1 MSSPQ
6 IERKL
11 AAIMFTDIV
20 NFSLMMGED
29 EDNTILLLDK
39 HNEISN
45 KVFSKYKG
53 KLIKQLGD
61 GNFVEFNSSLDAVK
75 AAKELQQQFKEYNK
89 SVVEENQICIR
100 IGIHVGDV
108 IEKNGDLF
116 GDGVNVTSRITAF
129 AEKGGICVT
138 QEAYRTIQGQK
149 DVYAISIGDYDLKN
163 IVGNW
168 NLHRV
173 FDNRDEF
180 QEWTESI
187 HKQKRVQERKTRFYK
202 IGFVSLI
209 LIVLLIINVPII
221 KDIYID
227 YQNNNRLILLYEQFN
242 SILQENNLLES
253 SDVQL
258 VKNEDGVILSHTG
271 TFTFPAGS
279 KQLKDD
285 SKIMIAKYIEIIN
298 SFDGYFEINTHTDND
313 PPPKILRLKYATNAE
328 LAGIRGASI
337 FSYLVQS
344 GLDFNSG
351 KIRASFWSDRM
362 PKGFSYLNKMATDE
376 EIENAN
382 STSELR
388 AKNRRID
395 FYFHY

>member
-1 MSSPQ
+1 MP

-45 KVFSKYKG
+45 KIFSKYKG
-53 KLIKQLGD
+53 NLIKQLGD

-89 SVVEENQICIR
+89 NVVEENQIHIR

-129 AEKGGICVT
+129 AEKGGICLT

-187 HKQKRVQERKTRFYK
+187 HKQKRAQERKTKFYK
-202 IGFVSLI
+202 IGFTSLI
-209 LIVLLIINVPII
+209 LLVLLIINIPII
-221 KDIYID
+221 NDMYID
-227 YQNNNRLILLYEQFN
+227 YQNDVQLNYLYEKL
-242 SILQENNLLES
+242 SLILQENNL
-253 SDVQL
+253 SDSNDIQL
-258 VKNEDGVILSHTG
+258 VKNDNGVILSHSG
-271 TFTFPAGS
+271 SSAFPAGS
-279 KQLKDD
+279 TKLTDD
-285 SKIMIAKYIEIIN
+285 AKIGMAKYVKIIN
-298 SFDGYFEINTHTDND
+298 SFDGHFEINTHTDSWI
-313 PPPKILRLKYATNAE
+313 PSGSIQLKYATNAE

-351 KIRASFWSDRM
+351 RVRASFWSDRM
-362 PKGFSYLNKMATDE
+362 PKGFSYLNKMMATDE

-382 STSELR
+382 STPKLR

>member
-1 MSSPQ
+1 MPSSK

-89 SVVEENQICIR
+89 SVVKENQICIR

-187 HKQKRVQERKTRFYK
+187 HKEKRAQERKTRFYK

-209 LIVLLIINVPII
+209 LIVLLIINIPII
-221 KDIYID
+221 NDMYID
-227 YQNNNRLILLYEQFN
+227 YQNDIQLNYLYEKL
-242 SILQENNLLES
+242 SLILQENNL
-253 SDVQL
+253 SDSNDIQL
-258 VKNEDGVILSHTG
+258 VKNDNGVILSHSG
-271 TFTFPAGS
+271 SSAFPAGS
-279 KQLKDD
+279 TKLTDD
-285 SKIMIAKYIEIIN
+285 AKIGMAKYVKIIN
-298 SFDGYFEINTHTDND
+298 SFDGHFEINTHTDSWI
-313 PPPKILRLKYATNAE
+313 PSGSIKLKYATNAE

-344 GLDFNSG
+344 GLDFNTG
-351 KIRASFWSDRM
+351 RVRASFWADRM
-362 PKGFSYLNKMATDE
+362 PKDFGYLDKMATDK
-376 EIENAN
+376 EIKIY
-382 STSELR
+382 SS
-388 AKNRRID
+388 I
-395 FYFHY
+395 FSS

>member
-1 MSSPQ
+1 MP

-11 AAIMFTDIV
+11 KAIMFTDIV

-45 KVFSKYKG
+45 KIFSKYKG
-53 KLIKQLGD
+53 NLIKQLGD

-89 SVVEENQICIR
+89 NIVEENQIHIR

-187 HKQKRVQERKTRFYK
+187 HKQKRAQERKTKFYK
-202 IGFVSLI
+202 IGFTSLI
-209 LIVLLIINVPII
+209 LLVLLIINIPII
-221 KDIYID
+221 NDMYID
-227 YQNNNRLILLYEQFN
+227 YQNDVQLNYLYEKL
-242 SILQENNLLES
+242 SLILQENNL
-253 SDVQL
+253 SDSNDIQL
-258 VKNEDGVILSHTG
+258 VKNDNGVILSHSG
-271 TFTFPAGS
+271 SSAFPAGS
-279 KQLKDD
+279 TKLTDD
-285 SKIMIAKYIEIIN
+285 AKIGMAKYVKIIN
-298 SFDGYFEINTHTDND
+298 SFDGHFEINTHTDSWI
-313 PPPKILRLKYATNAE
+313 PSGSIQLKYATNAE

-344 GLDFNSG
+344 GLDFNTG
-351 KIRASFWSDRM
+351 KVRASFWADRM
-362 PKGFSYLNKMATDE
+362 PKDFGYLDKMATEE

-382 STSELR
+382 RTAELR

>member
-1 MSSPQ
+1 MPSPQ

-11 AAIMFTDIV
+11 KAIMFTDIV

-89 SVVEENQICIR
+89 NVVEENQICIR

-221 KDIYID
+221 NTMYID
-227 YQNNNRLILLYEQFN
+227 YQNDKRLNYLYEKL
-242 SILQENNLLES
+242 SLILQENNLLDS
-253 SDVQL
+253 NDIQL
-258 VKNEDGVILSHTG
+258 VKNEDGVILSHSG
-271 TFTFPAGS
+271 SSAFPPAS
-279 KQLKDD
+279 NKLKDN
-285 SKIMIAKYIEIIN
+285 AKVRIEKYVEIIN
-298 SFDGYFEINTHTDND
+298 SFDGYFEINTHTDNAA
-313 PPPKILRLKYATNAE
+313 PPRKFQLKFATNSE
-328 LAGIRGASI
+328 LAGARAATI
-337 FSYLVQS
+337 FSYLIES
-344 GLDFNSG
+344 GLDFSSG
-351 KIRASFWSDRM
+351 KVKAVFWSDRM
-362 PKGFSYLNKMATDE
+362 PKDFGYLDKMATDK

-382 STSELR
+382 STQELR

>member
-1 MSSPQ
+1 MP

-11 AAIMFTDIV
+11 KAIMFTDIV

-89 SVVEENQICIR
+89 NVVEENQIHIR

-129 AEKGGICVT
+129 AEKGGICIT

-187 HKQKRVQERKTRFYK
+187 HKQKRAQERKTKFYK
-202 IGFVSLI
+202 IGFASLI

-221 KDIYID
+221 KKKYID
-227 YQNNNRLILLYEQFN
+227 YQNNNHLILLYEQFN

-285 SKIMIAKYIEIIN
+285 SKVMIAKYIEIIN
-298 SFDGYFEINTHTDND
+298 SFDGYFEINTHTDSWI
-313 PPPKILRLKYATNAE
+313 PSGSIQLKYATNAE

-344 GLDFNSG
+344 GLDFNTG
-351 KIRASFWSDRM
+351 RVRASFWADRM
-362 PKGFSYLNKMATDE
+362 PKDFGYLDKMATEE

-382 STSELR
+382 RTAELR

>member
-187 HKQKRVQERKTRFYK
+187 HKQKRAQERKTKFYK
-202 IGFVSLI
+202 IGFTSLIFENLIQKLSTKLICSNFQNGILLSPKMINIVLKSSVSLKTSEAFFR
-209 LIVLLIINVPII
+209 LLKVCSL
-221 KDIYID
+221 K
-227 YQNNNRLILLYEQFN
+227 
-242 SILQENNLLES
+242 
-253 SDVQL
+253 
-258 VKNEDGVILSHTG
+258 
-271 TFTFPAGS
+271 S
-279 KQLKDD
+279 KYDK
-285 SKIMIAKYIEIIN
+285 
-298 SFDGYFEINTHTDND
+298 
-313 PPPKILRLKYATNAE
+313 
-328 LAGIRGASI
+328 
-337 FSYLVQS
+337 
-344 GLDFNSG
+344 
-351 KIRASFWSDRM
+351 
-362 PKGFSYLNKMATDE
+362 
-376 EIENAN
+376 
-382 STSELR
+382 STSSLLFGE
-388 AKNRRID
+388 
-395 FYFHY
+395 

>member
-1 MSSPQ
+1 MP

-45 KVFSKYKG
+45 KIFSKYKG
-53 KLIKQLGD
+53 NLIKQLGD

-89 SVVEENQICIR
+89 NVVEENQIHIR

-129 AEKGGICVT
+129 AEKGGICLT

-187 HKQKRVQERKTRFYK
+187 HKQKRAQERKTKFYK
-202 IGFVSLI
+202 IGFTSLI
-209 LIVLLIINVPII
+209 LLVLLIINIPII
-221 KDIYID
+221 NDMYID
-227 YQNNNRLILLYEQFN
+227 YQNDVQLNYLYEKL
-242 SILQENNLLES
+242 SLILQENNL
-253 SDVQL
+253 SDSNDIQL
-258 VKNEDGVILSHTG
+258 VKNDNGVILSHSG
-271 TFTFPAGS
+271 SSAFPAGS
-279 KQLKDD
+279 TKLTDD
-285 SKIMIAKYIEIIN
+285 AKIGMAKYVKIIN
-298 SFDGYFEINTHTDND
+298 SFDGHFEINTHTDSWI
-313 PPPKILRLKYATNAE
+313 PSGSIQLKYATNAE

-344 GLDFNSG
+344 GLDFNTG
-351 KIRASFWSDRM
+351 RVRASFWADRM
-362 PKGFSYLNKMATDE
+362 PKDFGYLDKMATEE

-382 STSELR
+382 RTAELR

>member
-1 MSSPQ
+1 MP

-11 AAIMFTDIV
+11 KAIMFTDIV

-45 KVFSKYKG
+45 KIFSKYKG
-53 KLIKQLGD
+53 NLIKQLGD

-89 SVVEENQICIR
+89 NVVEENQIHIR

-129 AEKGGICVT
+129 AEKGGICLT

-187 HKQKRVQERKTRFYK
+187 HKQKRAQERKTKFYK
-202 IGFVSLI
+202 IGFTSLI
-209 LIVLLIINVPII
+209 LLVLLIINIPII
-221 KDIYID
+221 NDMYID
-227 YQNNNRLILLYEQFN
+227 YQNDVQLNYLYEKL
-242 SILQENNLLES
+242 SLILQENNL
-253 SDVQL
+253 SDSNDIQL
-258 VKNEDGVILSHTG
+258 VKNDNGVILSHSG
-271 TFTFPAGS
+271 SSAFPAGS
-279 KQLKDD
+279 TKLTDD
-285 SKIMIAKYIEIIN
+285 AKIGMAKYVKIIN
-298 SFDGYFEINTHTDND
+298 SFDGHFEINTHTDSWI
-313 PPPKILRLKYATNAE
+313 PSGSIQLKYATNAE

-344 GLDFNSG
+344 GLDFNTG
-351 KIRASFWSDRM
+351 KVRASFWADRM
-362 PKGFSYLNKMATDE
+362 PKDFGYLDKMATEE

-382 STSELR
+382 RTAELR

-395 FYFHY
+395 FYFQY

>member
-1 MSSPQ
+1 MP

-20 NFSLMMGED
+20 NFSLMMGKD

-45 KVFSKYKG
+45 KIFSKYKG
-53 KLIKQLGD
+53 NLIKQLGD

-89 SVVEENQICIR
+89 NVVEENQIHIR

-129 AEKGGICVT
+129 AEKGGICLT

-149 DVYAISIGDYDLKN
+149 GVYAISIGDYDLKN

-187 HKQKRVQERKTRFYK
+187 HKQKRAQERKTKFYK
-202 IGFVSLI
+202 IGFTSLI
-209 LIVLLIINVPII
+209 LLVLLIINIPII
-221 KDIYID
+221 NDMYID
-227 YQNNNRLILLYEQFN
+227 YQNDVQLNYLYEKL
-242 SILQENNLLES
+242 SLILQENNL
-253 SDVQL
+253 SDSNDIQL
-258 VKNEDGVILSHTG
+258 VKNDNGVILSHSG
-271 TFTFPAGS
+271 SSAFPAGS
-279 KQLKDD
+279 TKLTDD
-285 SKIMIAKYIEIIN
+285 AKIGMAKYVKIIN
-298 SFDGYFEINTHTDND
+298 SFDGHFEINTHTDSWI
-313 PPPKILRLKYATNAE
+313 PSGSIQLKYATNAE

-344 GLDFNSG
+344 GLDFNTG
-351 KIRASFWSDRM
+351 KVRASFWADRM
-362 PKGFSYLNKMATDE
+362 PKDFGYLDKMATEE

-382 STSELR
+382 RTAELR

>member
-1 MSSPQ
+1 MP

-45 KVFSKYKG
+45 KIFSKYKG
-53 KLIKQLGD
+53 NLIKQLGD

-89 SVVEENQICIR
+89 NVVEENQIHIR

-187 HKQKRVQERKTRFYK
+187 HKQKRAQERKTKFYK
-202 IGFVSLI
+202 IGFTSLI
-209 LIVLLIINVPII
+209 LLVLLIINIPII
-221 KDIYID
+221 NDMYID
-227 YQNNNRLILLYEQFN
+227 YQNDVQLNYLYEKL
-242 SILQENNLLES
+242 SLILQENNL
-253 SDVQL
+253 SDSNDIQL
-258 VKNEDGVILSHTG
+258 VKNDNGVILSHSG
-271 TFTFPAGS
+271 SSAFPAGS
-279 KQLKDD
+279 TKLTDD
-285 SKIMIAKYIEIIN
+285 AKIGMAKYVKIIN
-298 SFDGYFEINTHTDND
+298 SFDGHFEINTHTDSWI
-313 PPPKILRLKYATNAE
+313 PSGSIQLKYATNAE

-344 GLDFNSG
+344 GLDFNTG
-351 KIRASFWSDRM
+351 KVRASFWADRM
-362 PKGFSYLNKMATDE
+362 PKDFGYLDKMATEE

-382 STSELR
+382 RTAELR

>member
-1 MSSPQ
+1 MP

-11 AAIMFTDIV
+11 KAIMFTDIV

-45 KVFSKYKG
+45 KIFSKYKG
-53 KLIKQLGD
+53 NLIKQLGD

-89 SVVEENQICIR
+89 NVVEENQIHIR

-129 AEKGGICVT
+129 AEKGGICLT

-187 HKQKRVQERKTRFYK
+187 HKQKRAQERKTKFYK
-202 IGFVSLI
+202 IGFTSLI
-209 LIVLLIINVPII
+209 LLVLLIINIPII
-221 KDIYID
+221 NDMYID
-227 YQNNNRLILLYEQFN
+227 YQNDVQLNYLYEKL
-242 SILQENNLLES
+242 SLILQENNL
-253 SDVQL
+253 SDSNDIQL
-258 VKNEDGVILSHTG
+258 VKNDNGVILSHSG
-271 TFTFPAGS
+271 SSAFPAGS
-279 KQLKDD
+279 TKLTDD
-285 SKIMIAKYIEIIN
+285 AKIGMAKYVKIIN
-298 SFDGYFEINTHTDND
+298 SFDGHFEINTHTDSWI
-313 PPPKILRLKYATNAE
+313 PSGSIQLKYATNAE

-344 GLDFNSG
+344 GLDFNTG
-351 KIRASFWSDRM
+351 KVRASFWADRM
-362 PKGFSYLNKMATDE
+362 PKDFGYLDKMATEE

-382 STSELR
+382 RTAELR

>member
-1 MSSPQ
+1 MPSPR

-29 EDNTILLLDK
+29 EDNTMLLLDK

-129 AEKGGICVT
+129 AEKGGICIT

-221 KDIYID
+221 KDIY
-227 YQNNNRLILLYEQFN
+227 
-242 SILQENNLLES
+242 
-253 SDVQL
+253 
-258 VKNEDGVILSHTG
+258 
-271 TFTFPAGS
+271 
-279 KQLKDD
+279 
-285 SKIMIAKYIEIIN
+285 
-298 SFDGYFEINTHTDND
+298 
-313 PPPKILRLKYATNAE
+313 
-328 LAGIRGASI
+328 
-337 FSYLVQS
+337 
-344 GLDFNSG
+344 
-351 KIRASFWSDRM
+351 
-362 PKGFSYLNKMATDE
+362 
-376 EIENAN
+376 
-382 STSELR
+382 
-388 AKNRRID
+388 
-395 FYFHY
+395 

>member
-1 MSSPQ
+1 MP

-11 AAIMFTDIV
+11 KAIMFTDIV
-20 NFSLMMGED
+20 NFSLIMGED
-29 EDNTILLLDK
+29 EDNTMLLLDK

-75 AAKELQQQFKEYNK
+75 TAKELQQQFKEYNK
-89 SVVEENQICIR
+89 NVVEENQIHIR

-129 AEKGGICVT
+129 AEKGGVCIT

-168 NLHRV
+168 NLYRI

-187 HKQKRVQERKTRFYK
+187 HKQKRAQERKTKFYK
-202 IGFVSLI
+202 IGFTSLT

-221 KDIYID
+221 KEIYID
-227 YQNNNRLILLYEQFN
+227 YQNDKQLNYLYEKLSLILKEDN
-242 SILQENNLLES
+242 
-253 SDVQL
+253 QL
-258 VKNEDGVILSHTG
+258 DSNDIQLIKNDDGVILSHSG
-271 TFTFPAGS
+271 SSAFPAGS
-279 KQLKDD
+279 TKLTDDAKIVMLK
-285 SKIMIAKYIEIIN
+285 YVNIIN
-298 SFDGYFEINTHTDND
+298 SFDGYFEINTHTDSWV
-313 PPPKILRLKYATNAE
+313 PSGSIKLKYATNAE

-344 GLDFNSG
+344 GLDFNTG
-351 KIRASFWSDRM
+351 RVRASFWADRM
-362 PKGFSYLNKMATDE
+362 PKYFGYLDKMATEE

-382 STSELR
+382 STAELR

>member
-1 MSSPQ
+1 MP

-11 AAIMFTDIV
+11 KAIMFTDIV

-45 KVFSKYKG
+45 KIFSKYKG
-53 KLIKQLGD
+53 NLIKQLGD

-89 SVVEENQICIR
+89 NVVEENQIHIR

-187 HKQKRVQERKTRFYK
+187 HKQKRAQERKTKFYK
-202 IGFVSLI
+202 IGFTSLI
-209 LIVLLIINVPII
+209 LLVLLIINIPII
-221 KDIYID
+221 NDMYID
-227 YQNNNRLILLYEQFN
+227 YQNDVQLNYLYEKL
-242 SILQENNLLES
+242 SLILQENNL
-253 SDVQL
+253 SDSNDIQL
-258 VKNEDGVILSHTG
+258 VKNDNGVILSHSG
-271 TFTFPAGS
+271 SSAFPAGS
-279 KQLKDD
+279 TKLTDD
-285 SKIMIAKYIEIIN
+285 AKIGMAKYVKIIN
-298 SFDGYFEINTHTDND
+298 SFDGHFEINTHTDSWI
-313 PPPKILRLKYATNAE
+313 PSGSIQLKYATNAE

-344 GLDFNSG
+344 GLDFNTG
-351 KIRASFWSDRM
+351 KVRASFWADRM
-362 PKGFSYLNKMATDE
+362 PKDFGYLDKMATEE

-382 STSELR
+382 RTAELR

>member
-1 MSSPQ
+1 MP

-187 HKQKRVQERKTRFYK
+187 HKQKRAQERKTKFYK
-202 IGFVSLI
+202 IGFTSLI
-209 LIVLLIINVPII
+209 LIVLLIINIPII
-221 KDIYID
+221 NNMYID
-227 YQNNNRLILLYEQFN
+227 YQNDMQLNYLYEKL
-242 SILQENNLLES
+242 SLILQENNL
-253 SDVQL
+253 SDSNDIQL
-258 VKNEDGVILSHTG
+258 VKNDDGVILSHSG
-271 TFTFPAGS
+271 SSAFPLGS
-279 KQLKDD
+279 AKLTDD
-285 SKIMIAKYIEIIN
+285 AKIGMAKYVKIIN
-298 SFDGYFEINTHTDND
+298 SFDGHFEINTHTDSW
-313 PPPKILRLKYATNAE
+313 ILTGSIKLKYATNAE

-351 KIRASFWSDRM
+351 RVRASFWADRM
-362 PKGFSYLNKMATDE
+362 PKDFGYLDKMATDE

-382 STSELR
+382 RTSELR

>member
-1 MSSPQ
+1 MP

-11 AAIMFTDIV
+11 KAIMFTDIV
-20 NFSLMMGED
+20 NFSLIMGED
-29 EDNTILLLDK
+29 EDNTMLLLDK

-75 AAKELQQQFKEYNK
+75 AAKALQQQFKEYNK
-89 SVVEENQICIR
+89 NVVEENQIHIR

-129 AEKGGICVT
+129 AEKGGVCIT

-187 HKQKRVQERKTRFYK
+187 HKQKRAQERKTKFYK
-202 IGFVSLI
+202 IGFTSLT

-221 KDIYID
+221 KEIYID
-227 YQNNNRLILLYEQFN
+227 YQNDKQLNYLYEKLSLILKEDN
-242 SILQENNLLES
+242 
-253 SDVQL
+253 QL
-258 VKNEDGVILSHTG
+258 DSNDIQLIKNDDGVILSHSG
-271 TFTFPAGS
+271 SSAFPAGS
-279 KQLKDD
+279 TKLTDDAKIVMLK
-285 SKIMIAKYIEIIN
+285 YVNIIN
-298 SFDGYFEINTHTDND
+298 SFDGYFEINTHTDNAA
-313 PPPKILRLKYATNAE
+313 PPRKIQLKFATNAE

-337 FSYLVQS
+337 FSYLIES
-344 GLDFNSG
+344 GLDFSSG
-351 KIRASFWSDRM
+351 KVKAVFWADRM
-362 PKGFSYLNKMATDE
+362 PKGFSYLNKKMATEE

-382 STSELR
+382 STAELR

>member
-1 MSSPQ
+1 MP

-39 HNEISN
+39 HNKISN

-89 SVVEENQICIR
+89 NVVEENQIHIR

-129 AEKGGICVT
+129 AEKGGICLT

-187 HKQKRVQERKTRFYK
+187 HKQKRAQERKTKFYK
-202 IGFVSLI
+202 IGFTSLI
-209 LIVLLIINVPII
+209 LLVLLIINIPII
-221 KDIYID
+221 NDMYID
-227 YQNNNRLILLYEQFN
+227 YQNDVQLNYLYEKL
-242 SILQENNLLES
+242 SLILQENNL
-253 SDVQL
+253 SDSNDIQL
-258 VKNEDGVILSHTG
+258 VKNDNGVILSHSG
-271 TFTFPAGS
+271 SSAFPAGS
-279 KQLKDD
+279 TKLTDD
-285 SKIMIAKYIEIIN
+285 AKIGMAKYVKIIN
-298 SFDGYFEINTHTDND
+298 SFDGHFEINTHTDSWI
-313 PPPKILRLKYATNAE
+313 PSGSIQLKYATNAE

-344 GLDFNSG
+344 GLDFNTG
-351 KIRASFWSDRM
+351 KVRASFWADRM
-362 PKGFSYLNKMATDE
+362 PKDFGYLDKMATEE

-382 STSELR
+382 RTAELR

>member
-1 MSSPQ
+1 MP

-20 NFSLMMGED
+20 NFSLMMGKD

-45 KVFSKYKG
+45 KIFSKYKG
-53 KLIKQLGD
+53 NLIKQLGD

-89 SVVEENQICIR
+89 NVVEENQIHIR

-129 AEKGGICVT
+129 AEKGGICLT

-187 HKQKRVQERKTRFYK
+187 HKQKRAQERKTKFYK
-202 IGFVSLI
+202 IGFTSLI
-209 LIVLLIINVPII
+209 LLVLLIINIPII
-221 KDIYID
+221 NDMYID
-227 YQNNNRLILLYEQFN
+227 YQNDVQLNYLYEKL
-242 SILQENNLLES
+242 SLILQENNL
-253 SDVQL
+253 SDSNDIQL
-258 VKNEDGVILSHTG
+258 VKNDNGVILSHSG
-271 TFTFPAGS
+271 SSAFPAGS
-279 KQLKDD
+279 TKLTDD
-285 SKIMIAKYIEIIN
+285 AKIGMAKYVKIIN
-298 SFDGYFEINTHTDND
+298 SFDGHFEINTHTDSWI
-313 PPPKILRLKYATNAE
+313 PSGSIQLKYATNAE

-344 GLDFNSG
+344 GLDFNTG
-351 KIRASFWSDRM
+351 KVRASFWADRM
-362 PKGFSYLNKMATDE
+362 PKDFGYLDKMATEE

-382 STSELR
+382 RTAELR